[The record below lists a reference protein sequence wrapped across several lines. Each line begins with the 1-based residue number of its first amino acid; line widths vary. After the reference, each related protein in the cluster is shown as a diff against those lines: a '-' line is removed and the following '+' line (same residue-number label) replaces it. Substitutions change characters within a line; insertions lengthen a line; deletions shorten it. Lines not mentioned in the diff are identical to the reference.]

1 MARRRAVGKELKGDV
16 GEYSTIS
23 IENII
28 CINSREI
35 KDFTKKS
42 VGAASYPKDK
52 LHTSIPALK
61 ILFSWVSPQIP
72 HHTVI
77 PIIAK
82 NLKAL

>member
-35 KDFTKKS
+35 KVSQKKLS
-42 VGAASYPKDK
+42 KLKTFSYNNRQYNEIDIVGVK
-52 LHTSIPALK
+52 
-61 ILFSWVSPQIP
+61 
-72 HHTVI
+72 
-77 PIIAK
+77 
-82 NLKAL
+82 